1 MVSVFGFG
9 NIGSGKGALLSV
21 FPYINHLLNLKK
33 AFVMIFFFLFI
44 QQILPLELPFGFYET
59 SMVVRGQPPFLIF

>member
-1 MVSVFGFG
+1 MVSAFGFG

-33 AFVMIFFFLFI
+33 AFVMIFFFFSYLDG
-44 QQILPLELPFGFYET
+44 LEDQGF
-59 SMVVRGQPPFLIF
+59 SKD